1 MPSLMDRLREVFG
14 TQPDPHDGEHRDIE
28 RRLTEQRLRI
38 ARLDADLDARRAR
51 ERRHLFVTIHPKRR
65 AGDR

>member
-1 MPSLMDRLREVFG
+1 MPSLVEQLRDWLGLPGHE
-14 TQPDPHDGEHRDIE
+14 GEHRDIE